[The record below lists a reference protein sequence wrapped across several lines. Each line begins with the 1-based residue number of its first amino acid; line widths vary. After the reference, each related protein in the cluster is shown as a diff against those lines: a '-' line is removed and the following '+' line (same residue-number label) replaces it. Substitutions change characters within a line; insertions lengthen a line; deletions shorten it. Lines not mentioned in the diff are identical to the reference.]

1 MQSKEGLAARMYLDF
16 GTTIARIEAHTLIIG
31 VSLQVIACLM
41 NSTDFHK
48 AQIGIGLLGVVL
60 MIIGFNQLPE

>member
-1 MQSKEGLAARMYLDF
+1 MHLDI
-16 GTTIARIEAHTLIIG
+16 GATVARIEAHTLFIG

-48 AQIGIGLLGVVL
+48 AQVGVGLLGVVL
-60 MIIGFNQLPE
+60 MVIGFHQLSE

>member
-1 MQSKEGLAARMYLDF
+1 MHLDIE
-16 GTTIARIEAHTLIIG
+16 TTVARIEAHILIIG

-48 AQIGIGLLGVVL
+48 AQIGVGLLGVVL
-60 MIIGFNQLPE
+60 MIIGFHQLSK